1 MPWNIALGKLP
12 MNLLMIWNMTNFMEN
27 TFTLNTFQTLP
38 ICMFGLKWTENS
50 SMLNIIMLLISITL
64 PEFMMLLIIFK
75 KASLT

>member
-27 TFTLNTFQTLP
+27 TFTLNTFQTSL

-75 KASLT
+75 KTSLT